1 MMLIAVANVELAS
14 LAQLFFSGKPP
25 FISDDRYR
33 ASSLICYSNIG
44 GRFWVRSRALSSWRI
59 M

>member
-44 GRFWVRSRALSSWRI
+44 GRFWVRSRALSS
-59 M
+59 